1 MGFCLFNNVAIA
13 AQEALALGLERVAV
27 IDFDVHHG
35 NGTQAAFLN
44 DPRAAYLST
53 HQEGIYP
60 GTGRVEDADD
70 ESKRGR
76 IVNLPLPPRV
86 GTAGFALIADQVI
99 APFVRGFQPRLLLV
113 SAGYDAH
120 WRDPL
125 ASLGLSTAGYFQ
137 LSQSLVELAGEVCGG
152 KIVFVL
158 EGGYDPHN
166 VADGIRAALTAMTE
180 EFAPVVAN
188 DSPFQEPDIAARL
201 AQVRRW
207 HGWE

>member
-1 MGFCLFNNVAIA
+1 V
-13 AQEALALGLERVAV
+13 ERVAV

-35 NGTQAAFLN
+35 NGTQAAFLDN
-44 DPRAAYLST
+44 PRSAYLST

-76 IVNLPLPPRV
+76 IVNLPLPART
-86 GTAGFALIADQVI
+86 GNTGFAQIADQVI
-99 APFVRGFQPRLLLV
+99 APFVREFQPGLLLV

-125 ASLGLSTAGYFQ
+125 ASLGLSAAGYFQ
-137 LSQSLVELAGEVCGG
+137 LSHRLVELAGEVCGG

-166 VADGIRAALTAMTE
+166 VADGIRAALAAMLGE
-180 EFAPVVAN
+180 SAPAVEDA
-188 DSPFQEPDIAARL
+188 SPYAEPDIAARL

-207 HGWE
+207 HDWEHGR